1 MSVSLLTVRVVV
13 LFAPQ
18 VASAGLDVAKI
29 EVEAGLQT
37 EEEGKFHIRL
47 DGFAVCG
54 FLRNVGL
61 QEKDVILKFCA
72 VRQRHDDG
80 AAGVDGAGD
89 AVSGGEEGPG
99 DAGVRC
105 VEAGEA

>member
-1 MSVSLLTVRVVV
+1 MVFV
-13 LFAPQ
+13 APQ
-18 VASAGLDVAKI
+18 AASAGLDVVAGEAK
-29 EVEAGLQT
+29 VKVKAGLQT

-61 QEKDVILKFCA
+61 QEKDVILEFRA

-99 DAGVRC
+99 DAASGALRPMRRRS
-105 VEAGEA
+105 